1 MVNGSISRIL
11 YIGALFLVGLCL
23 VGKMILSYFGK
34 ETGSDVTIVLTSLV
48 AFLFGTHVTPLLKP
62 DQVARTLENT
72 LKEATNSKSVH
83 VSLVANDE
91 QTDR

>member
-11 YIGALFLVGLCL
+11 YVGALFLIGICL
-23 VGKMILSYFGK
+23 VGKIILAYYGK
-34 ETGSDVTIVLTSLV
+34 DTGSDVTIVLTSLM

-72 LKEATNSKSVH
+72 LKEATNAKEVRI
-83 VSLVANDE
+83 SLVANDE
-91 QTDR
+91 QTNR